1 VKIVR
6 RLSTTLGVILSVV
19 LLGCGGSSQKTT
31 VPRVEGEEST
41 QSSVQTQL
49 PASQEEG
56 KKTLGGPGESLKT
69 SQVTLKVDG
78 MHCGGCT
85 KHVKDS
91 LLELD
96 GVKKAEINLEKG
108 EALVDYIPEK
118 VTKEKMVEEVTK
130 TGYKAS
136 LP

>member
-1 VKIVR
+1 M
-6 RLSTTLGVILSVV
+6 
-19 LLGCGGSSQKTT
+19 
-31 VPRVEGEEST
+31 EGEETTKSPA
-41 QSSVQTQL
+41 QTQP

-56 KKTLGGPGESLKT
+56 KKTLGGPEETIKT

-78 MHCGGCT
+78 MHCGGCI
-85 KHVKDS
+85 KHVKDC

-96 GVKKAEINLEKG
+96 GVKKAEVDLDKG
-108 EALVDYIPEK
+108 EALVDYNPEK